1 MSEQAAK
8 WRALA
13 GEMLAAAAE
22 MTDPQAKAV
31 MLDLAARYQA
41 MADREDASSTTDPT
55 TVFCG
60 WTPPKD
66 S

>member
-22 MTDPQAKAV
+22 MTDPHAKAV
-31 MLDLAARYQA
+31 LIDLAARYQA
-41 MADREDASSTTDPT
+41 MADWEDEPSTPDI
-55 TVFCG
+55 VFCD
-60 WTPPKD
+60 WKPPK
-66 S
+66 SS

>member
-31 MLDLAARYQA
+31 MLDLAARYLTL
-41 MADREDASSTTDPT
+41 ADREDPPGPA

-60 WTPPKD
+60 WTPPKT

>member
-31 MLDLAARYQA
+31 MFDLAARYQV
-41 MADREDASSTTDPT
+41 MADREDAASTEPAA
-55 TVFCG
+55 VFCG
-60 WTPPKD
+60 WKPPET